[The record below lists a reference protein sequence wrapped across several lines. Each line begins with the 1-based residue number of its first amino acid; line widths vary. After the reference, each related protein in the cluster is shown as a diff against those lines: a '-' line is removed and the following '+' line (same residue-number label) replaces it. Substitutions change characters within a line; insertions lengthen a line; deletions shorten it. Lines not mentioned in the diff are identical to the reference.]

1 MKKIL
6 TITAM
11 AFTTALMFAQENAN
25 ELKYFRFG
33 LQVTPSMNWYIP
45 DNTNRQNSGGVLLKA
60 GGGLVTEFR
69 VNKKISFV
77 TGLQFDFNGGKI
89 KYLNDPYPGAEDN
102 NGAAIYYYSKPDA
115 AIASY
120 SSVDNS
126 GKFIKYKLNER
137 TYNTTYLTIPL
148 TLKMKTQEIGMM
160 TYFGQFGLNN
170 SFRLKAKADDNLV
183 HISATDNITELES
196 LTLTNL
202 DIAQDM
208 SFYYAALNVGAGAE
222 MNLVGTT
229 SLVFG
234 LNFLYGLSPV
244 VKGSSDFVRHQTL
257 NQIALGQQD
266 PFTQKIT
273 SRAVQL
279 TIGIL
284 F

>member
-6 TITAM
+6 TISAIMVATAS
-11 AFTTALMFAQENAN
+11 MFSQQTAN

-33 LQVTPSMNWYIP
+33 LQVTPSADWYVP
-45 DNTNRQNSGGVLLKA
+45 DNTNRQKSDGAVVKA

-69 VNKKISFV
+69 FNKVISFV
-77 TGLQFDFNGGKI
+77 TGLQFDFSGGKI
-89 KYLNDPYPGAEDN
+89 KYLNDTYPGAEDN
-102 NGAAIYYYSKPDA
+102 NGSAVYFYSKADA
-115 AIASY
+115 AIAKY
-120 SSVDNS
+120 SDVDNGS
-126 GKFIKYKLNER
+126 KFIKYKLNER
-137 TYNTTYLTIPL
+137 KYSTTYLTIPL
-148 TLKMKTQEIGMM
+148 TLKMQTQEIGMM

-170 SFRLKAKADDNLV
+170 SFRLKAKADDNV
-183 HISATDNITELES
+183 IHIATDNITEQEAT
-196 LTLTNL
+196 TLTNL

-208 SFYYAALNVGAGAE
+208 NVYYAALNVGAGAE
-222 MNLVGTT
+222 MNLVGST
-229 SLVFG
+229 SLTFG

-244 VKGSSDFVRHQTL
+244 VKSSSDYIRHQMNNLTG
-257 NQIALGQQD
+257 IGQAD